1 MKYEL
6 ENLKLTSLKGKNMML
21 KTASSLND
29 NFISFSFY
37 QFWRCIMLV
46 YILGIYLY
54 YKSYRIKHI
63 FPSFFTEALND

>member
-37 QFWRCIMLV
+37 QF
-46 YILGIYLY
+46 
-54 YKSYRIKHI
+54 
-63 FPSFFTEALND
+63 